1 MARRFQGRPR
11 VSRRHQMKT
20 ASIPGRLAPPTLM
33 LAAEIWLACT
43 ACVVIST
50 PAAAQFWDYPFWGQR
65 QAPQQRQYRP
75 WGGWQQGPEQQQRW
89 SQPPVDA
96 SKAPPPRKPESAP
109 AKTVAVLGD

>member
-1 MARRFQGRPR
+1 M
-11 VSRRHQMKT
+11 S
-20 ASIPGRLAPPTLM
+20 L
-33 LAAEIWLACT
+33 LAAEIGLAC
-43 ACVVIST
+43 AASLLVST

-109 AKTVAVLGD
+109 AKTVAVLGEFIGDLLRLRPPDAIL